1 MKYGLRFIND
11 LLSIVVCNVCFN
23 YLSKEELCQ
32 YCFVHDLEQSVI
44 KGDQIVKIKKKCPL

>member
-1 MKYGLRFIND
+1 MND